1 MFVQEVNAMDEAI
14 ERMAEEKRARNP
26 YLDAHKIEMVA
37 KKG

>member
-1 MFVQEVNAMDEAI
+1 MDEAI
-14 ERMAEEKRARNP
+14 EKMAEEKRARNP